1 MSDTEN
7 NSQQS
12 EDDEQTSGTGET
24 QDESSDLKAPAD
36 SDPPIIVHG
45 DGSGTP

>member
-7 NSQQS
+7 NPQQP
-12 EDDEQTSGTGET
+12 EDDEQTSATGET

-45 DGSGTP
+45 DNPGNP

>member
-7 NSQQS
+7 NPQQP
-12 EDDEQTSGTGET
+12 ETDEQTSAGET
-24 QDESSDLKAPAD
+24 QDESSDLKAPVE